1 MSETSSLVTAVL
13 EHLRLEGEEAHRRV
27 LTLVDDLND
36 EQLRRRPGPSA
47 PSIGFHFW
55 HLARWAD
62 YDAQLIDGRAQVWH
76 QRGLALQWGMQPAGL
91 GEAETGTEMED
102 EASER
107 LSWPDKAE
115 LLEYAHDAFAARH
128 GAIRGL
134 APESLLQ
141 AIHSPHIRDNSKLD
155 LLFTHLS
162 HDNRHLGM
170 IESVRGFLGLRGTA
184 TR

>member
-1 MSETSSLVTAVL
+1 MSETSQLLAALL

-27 LTLVDDLND
+27 FTLVDALND
-36 EQLRRRPGPSA
+36 EELRWRPGPSA

-62 YDAQLIDGRAQVWH
+62 YDAQLIDGRAQVWQ

-91 GEAETGTEMED
+91 GEAETGTEMGD

-107 LSWPDKAE
+107 LSWPDKAA
-115 LLEYAHDAFAARH
+115 LLGYARDAFAARQV
-128 GAIRGL
+128 AIRGL
-134 APESLLQ
+134 EPESLRQ
-141 AIHSPHIRDNSKLD
+141 AIHSPHISDISKLD

-170 IESVRGFLGLRGTA
+170 IESIRGFLGLSGTA